1 MSRIGKLP
9 ISIPK
14 GVKVE
19 LKDSLISVEGPK
31 GKLVQN
37 LRPEVEV
44 KISGDSIEVTRM
56 DDSKTSRA
64 FHGLT
69 RQLVNN
75 MIIGVSTGFSKQ
87 LIITGVG
94 YKADVDDKKKILI
107 LSIGYSTVFEYV
119 IPEGITITRDAPT
132 KITVSGIDK
141 QRVGQVA
148 AEIRSLRKTEPYKG
162 KGIKYSDEV
171 IRRKAGKAGAKG

>member
-14 GVKVE
+14 EVKVTV
-19 LKDSLISVEGPK
+19 KGCQVFAEGPK
-31 GKLVQN
+31 GKLVQDF
-37 LRPEVEV
+37 RPEVEV
-44 KISGDSIEVTRM
+44 EITGDTVLVTRHN
-56 DDSKTSRA
+56 DSKASRA
-64 FHGLT
+64 YHGLT

-75 MIIGVSTGFSKQ
+75 MIIGVSKGFSKQ

-94 YKADVDDKKKILI
+94 YKADVKGNILT
-107 LSIGYSTVFEYV
+107 LSIGYSTIFEFM
-119 IPEGITITRDAPT
+119 IPEGITIKNDAPT
-132 KITVSGIDK
+132 KITVSGINK
-141 QRVGQVA
+141 QQVGEIS

-171 IRRKAGKAGAKG
+171 IRIKAGKAGATKA